1 MGVNL
6 IFFYFHMV
14 WNTEQRATAM
24 HVEIFYSLLKA
35 ASLSFLLFFP
45 SLLEEI
51 RVVLQVV

>member
-1 MGVNL
+1 
-6 IFFYFHMV
+6 MV